1 MSGGAA
7 SRNLKSVYSSLSNE
21 ELPVT
26 ISKNNF
32 VSAPF
37 ECFNLGKNVHL
48 SRFTVLVSLF
58 ASENYNNLCSLP
70 REITE
75 SWKRIRGDNA
85 KPRDMPRP
93 PLTHYFHSVNILH
106 LFLRLDVRPSFSSAD
121 LFLCL
126 DP

>member
-58 ASENYNNLCSLP
+58 ASENYNPFS
-70 REITE
+70 TE
-75 SWKRIRGDNA
+75 
-85 KPRDMPRP
+85 RDYGK
-93 PLTHYFHSVNILH
+93 LEK
-106 LFLRLDVRPSFSSAD
+106 DKG
-121 LFLCL
+121 
-126 DP
+126 